1 MKPQFFNTKLYI
13 DWIKPA
19 AAFMRTV
26 TDEDTP
32 AAQDGA
38 NYIKGM
44 IEKFNE
50 LAKQGSKLNKPQ
62 PQQ

>member
-1 MKPQFFNTKLYI
+1 
-13 DWIKPA
+13 
-19 AAFMRTV
+19 MRTV